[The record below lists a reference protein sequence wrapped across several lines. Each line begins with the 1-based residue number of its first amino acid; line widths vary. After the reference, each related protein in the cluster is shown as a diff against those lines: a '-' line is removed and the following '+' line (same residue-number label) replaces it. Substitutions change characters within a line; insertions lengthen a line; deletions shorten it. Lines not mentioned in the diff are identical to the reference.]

1 MGGTGL
7 LGFSYIP
14 RQKLGMYWIQVRRAT
29 EKNGSV
35 FFFQTWYTYKGWP
48 KEDLYVKVTIN
59 SQ

>member
-29 EKNGSV
+29 EKTDQY
-35 FFFQTWYTYKGWP
+35 FFFKLDTHIKGDQR
-48 KEDLYVKVTIN
+48 KISMLR
-59 SQ
+59 